1 MGFAD
6 SFKIPVSDSQAYRL
20 FGTSSVV
27 IVVKS
32 IAELIVPH
40 VLSFNRTKHEK
51 MWVVSVGGARSTQ
64 AVAQTNPLQLITA

>member
-32 IAELIVPH
+32 IAELIVLH

-51 MWVVSVGGARSTQ
+51 MWVVSVGGVMGGGRSTHF
-64 AVAQTNPLQLITA
+64 T